1 MIYAKGTS
9 VRCAREEA
17 VEAVQTI
24 AQLIE
29 PTLGPAG
36 SDVLITTPFGEIFTT
51 NDGATVMREVPI
63 VHPAARI
70 AADIA
75 LSQERIVGDG
85 TTSTV
90 VLASKLITELSQ
102 LIETNGLISVLE
114 GLGRA
119 QRSVEKIIE
128 DESKPLKGSDL
139 PRIVRTTLAGKA
151 GEEHADLIAQLLI
164 ESIREP
170 DSHVAYTKKIGA
182 PMSASH
188 RLDGVLVDVLPV
200 REDMPRTLNGVRMLL
215 ISSALEARTPS
226 GLSIGSVQEAERFF
240 SSERAAAQ
248 TIASTIIGSGANLV
262 ICRKGIDDTIQHEL
276 ARAGIVAVRRV
287 PLEALETIS
296 HASGARILP
305 TLEGVETAL
314 GDAPSM
320 RIVPEQG
327 VLIGG
332 IDASTIVICGAT
344 EHVAE
349 ELLRAASDAEGVIRS
364 ARRDPLG
371 VGGALVIEARASRIA
386 DDAITAAVGRAFE
399 GLARAMIGSVALP
412 RSGRGYDVRRAR
424 EVDAWSEGI
433 IEPAQVK
440 RVCISNAFEI
450 ARIILRVET
459 IVSLPENPS
468 R

>member
-128 DESKPLKGSDL
+128 DESKPL
-139 PRIVRTTLAGKA
+139 
-151 GEEHADLIAQLLI
+151 
-164 ESIREP
+164 
-170 DSHVAYTKKIGA
+170 
-182 PMSASH
+182 
-188 RLDGVLVDVLPV
+188 
-200 REDMPRTLNGVRMLL
+200 NNC
-215 ISSALEARTPS
+215 SS
-226 GLSIGSVQEAERFF
+226 
-240 SSERAAAQ
+240 
-248 TIASTIIGSGANLV
+248 N
-262 ICRKGIDDTIQHEL
+262 
-276 ARAGIVAVRRV
+276 
-287 PLEALETIS
+287 
-296 HASGARILP
+296 
-305 TLEGVETAL
+305 
-314 GDAPSM
+314 
-320 RIVPEQG
+320 
-327 VLIGG
+327 
-332 IDASTIVICGAT
+332 
-344 EHVAE
+344 
-349 ELLRAASDAEGVIRS
+349 RS
-364 ARRDPLG
+364 AN
-371 VGGALVIEARASRIA
+371 RIR
-386 DDAITAAVGRAFE
+386 TWHTQK
-399 GLARAMIGSVALP
+399 
-412 RSGRGYDVRRAR
+412 RS
-424 EVDAWSEGI
+424 E
-433 IEPAQVK
+433 
-440 RVCISNAFEI
+440 
-450 ARIILRVET
+450 LR
-459 IVSLPENPS
+459 
-468 R
+468 